1 MKLADVSIK
10 RPVFATMMIAALVV
24 FGVIGYQRVGVDLF
38 PEVDFPFVT
47 VLAVYPGADP
57 ESIETKV
64 VTVLEDAVAGISGV
78 KTMFSNSMENVGQV
92 MIQFELGV
100 DVDQAAQEVRDKIS
114 AIQRELPSDVE
125 PPQVSKFDIGAA
137 PVLSVVLSGNMNPAS
152 MTELADDVVKARLQ
166 KVLGVGGITIVGG
179 RKREVQVWV
188 DSAKLDKHHMAVQD
202 VYSTLGAQNLEVP
215 GGRFPLGQDELVIK
229 TKGEARSVK
238 DIAELIVPIPNFA
251 APVRIRDVAQVVDG
265 TEEPRSYSSLN
276 GVSAVSLTVRKQS
289 GANTVAVAR
298 GLKVKVAELQ
308 LELAKKGIKLA
319 VVADMSGWIERN
331 IHEMNFDLVFGAFL
345 AVIIILFFLRNW
357 RATLI
362 SAVAIPTSVIATFAF
377 IYVMGFTLN
386 MLTLLALSLSIGIL
400 IDDAIVVIEN
410 IYRHMEEGSERV
422 EAAHVATGEIGL
434 AVMATTFC
442 IVAVFVPVAFMK
454 GIIGRFFYQFGLTV
468 AFAVLVSLFIS
479 FTLTPMLTSKFGAIN
494 HNPNFVWRWIE
505 RLLDRLDAAY
515 RGTLVFALGHR
526 ALVVL
531 TAVGILAGS
540 LAMAG
545 LLESEFMATE
555 DQSKFLV
562 RVQMP
567 TGKGLEATKNTM
579 AALDKEIRD
588 IDGVND
594 TFITIGGGVTGT
606 VNEGTIYVGLVRPK
620 DRSYTQMELMGL
632 LRDRTRKRTDA
643 TISVEDFDPMG
654 SGDSGMKNAPVQFII
669 QGESLAQM
677 EKVAGDMMA
686 EMKKVKGLVDID
698 SSFEGGK
705 PEISITVDRN
715 RAAGLGVPV
724 ASIAMTIRSLMGG
737 DKASQLRQE
746 GDLYDVRVGLQ
757 PSDRERPEDLAGVS
771 VRSSLQQLVKLSN
784 LVQIK
789 QGEGPTNIS
798 RRERQRQ
805 VTVTANIQ
813 DLPLGTAVLEVEKI
827 AKKVVPKGLESKFV
841 GMAEIME
848 ESFQSMFFAL
858 FLAIIIVYMI
868 LASQFES
875 FIHPFTIM
883 LSLPM
888 SLVGALGGLLI
899 ADAALSIFA
908 MIGIIMLMGLV
919 TKNAILLVDYT
930 TTLRRQ
936 GLGKDEALLKAGPV
950 RLRPILMTTAAMIF
964 GMLPVALGLSE
975 GSEGRAPMAICVIG
989 GLITSTV
996 LTLLVV
1002 PVVYSLLDGVAS
1014 KLGGG
1019 QASRVEN

>member
-1 MKLADVSIK
+1 MKLADVSIR

-47 VLAVYPGADP
+47 VLSVYPGADP

-64 VTVLEDAVAGISGV
+64 VTKLEDAVAGISGI
-78 KTMFSNSMENVGQV
+78 KTQFSNSMENVGQV

-114 AIQRELPSDVE
+114 AIQRELPADVE
-125 PPQVSKFDIGAA
+125 APQVSKFDIGAA
-137 PVLSVVLSGNMNPAS
+137 PVLSVVLSGNLSPAA
-152 MTELADDVVKARLQ
+152 MTELAEDVVKARLQ

-188 DSAKLDKHHMAVQD
+188 DAAKLDKHHMAVQD

-215 GGRFPLGQDELVIK
+215 GGRFPLGQEELVIK
-229 TKGEARSVK
+229 TKGEVRTVK
-238 DIAELIVPIPNFA
+238 QMANLIVPIPNFA
-251 APVRIRDVAQVVDG
+251 APIRVKDVARVVDG
-265 TEEPRSYSSLN
+265 TEEPRSYSSFN

-289 GANTVAVAR
+289 GANTVEVAKN
-298 GLKVKVAELQ
+298 LKKRVAELQ
-308 LELAKKGIKLA
+308 QELDKKGIKLA

-345 AVIIILFFLRNW
+345 AVVIILFFLRNW

-410 IYRHMEEGSERV
+410 IYRHMEGGTERV
-422 EAAHVATGEIGL
+422 EAAHTATAEIGL
-434 AVMATTFC
+434 AVMATTFS

-468 AFAVLVSLFIS
+468 AFAVLISLFIS
-479 FTLTPMLTSKFGAIN
+479 FTLTPMLTSKFGKIN
-494 HNPNFVWRWIE
+494 HNPNFIWRFIE
-505 RLLDRLDAAY
+505 RLLDRLDDVY
-515 RGTLVFALGHR
+515 RGTLAFSLRHR

-531 TAVGILAGS
+531 LAIGILAGS
-540 LAMAG
+540 LGLAG
-545 LLESEFMATE
+545 LLESEFMAAE

-562 RVQMP
+562 RVQLP
-567 TGKGLEATKNTM
+567 TGKGLDVTRKTM
-579 AALDKEIRD
+579 GALDKEIRQ
-588 IDGVND
+588 IDGVKD
-594 TFITIGGGVTGT
+594 SFITIGGGVTGT
-606 VNEGTIYVGLVRPK
+606 VNEGTIYVELVRPK
-620 DRSYTQMELMGL
+620 ERAYTQMELMAM
-632 LRDRTRKRTDA
+632 LRERTIKRTDA

-654 SGDSGMKNAPVQFII
+654 GGDSGMKNSPVQFII
-669 QGESLAQM
+669 QGQSLKQM
-677 EKVAGDMMA
+677 EQVAEKMMA
-686 EMKKVKGLVDID
+686 EMRKVKGLVDID

-705 PEISITVDRN
+705 PELSITVDRN
-715 RAAGLGVPV
+715 RAAALGVPV

-746 GDLYDVRVGLQ
+746 GDLYDVRIGLQ
-757 PSDRERPEDLAGVS
+757 PSDRKSPQDLAGLS

-789 QGEGPTNIS
+789 KGEGPTNIS

-805 VTVTANIQ
+805 VTVFANIQ
-813 DLPLGTAVLEVEKI
+813 DLPLGTAVMEVEKI
-827 AKKVVPKGLESKFV
+827 AKKVVPRGLEGKFV

-848 ESFQSMFFAL
+848 ESFESMFFAL

-899 ADAALSIFA
+899 ANAALSIFA

-930 TTLRRQ
+930 TTLRKR

-964 GMLPVALGLSE
+964 GMLPVALGLGE

-989 GLITSTV
+989 GLITSTM

-1002 PVVYSLLDGVAS
+1002 PVVYSLLDGLAAKFVRE
-1014 KLGGG
+1014 
-1019 QASRVEN
+1019 SRVEN